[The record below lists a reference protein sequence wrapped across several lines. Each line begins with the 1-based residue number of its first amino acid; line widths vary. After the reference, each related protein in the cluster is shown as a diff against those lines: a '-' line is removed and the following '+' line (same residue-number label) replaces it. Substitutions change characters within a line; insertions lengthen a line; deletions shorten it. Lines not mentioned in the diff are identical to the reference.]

1 MRHLSAYLLLVLGG
15 NEKPTVGT
23 DWNMFNRVGC
33 WHQER
38 PWDCWRWGWGWEDWE
53 ADRWSGGKERRG
65 ADQGGTWEAC
75 LHSYWRCCPR
85 CWCCSCCCWG
95 EEGGGEEGRGGRR
108 GGHWYVWR
116 WSLRWWWRWLVNNE
130 GIGFGIIYI
139 NVFVFV
145 TNRDTVNLEICESRW
160 LFPSSPWT
168 VRTTLKAH
176 YSLTFANYSTFM
188 YYSPSEW
195 GRETIILCLPCILF
209 WFYYSSCLKVMNC
222 RSQVSCAFWHSSTET
237 YIRPLSLDTFDPLVH
252 DGKWVLFFKDVEV
265 FL

>member
-15 NEKPTVGT
+15 NEKPTVGI
-23 DWNMFNRVGC
+23 DWDMFDGVGC

-116 WSLRWWWRWLVNNE
+116 WSFRWWWRRLVNDQRLSTL
-130 GIGFGIIYI
+130 ILI
-139 NVFVFV
+139 NTMLLKETDYSDTRVWTSLTIVGYFEKGTTI
-145 TNRDTVNLEICESRW
+145 TNRDWWMASESV
-160 LFPSSPWT
+160 SSPNWAT
-168 VRTTLKAH
+168 SKLKDNAA
-176 YSLTFANYSTFM
+176 Y
-188 YYSPSEW
+188 
-195 GRETIILCLPCILF
+195 
-209 WFYYSSCLKVMNC
+209 
-222 RSQVSCAFWHSSTET
+222 
-237 YIRPLSLDTFDPLVH
+237 
-252 DGKWVLFFKDVEV
+252 
-265 FL
+265 